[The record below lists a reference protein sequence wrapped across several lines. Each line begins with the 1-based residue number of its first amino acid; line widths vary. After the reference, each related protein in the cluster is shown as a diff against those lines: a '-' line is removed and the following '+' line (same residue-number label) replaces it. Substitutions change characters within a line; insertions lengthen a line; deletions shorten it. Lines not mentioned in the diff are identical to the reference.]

1 MPSIFDVQRA
11 NEVTID
17 FNDDELDL
25 TASFQCV
32 LPHQRLLT
40 EALNAATKTQKGK
53 QTIDSLTF
61 ARKLFVPCVQSWSFD
76 EPCDDTNKQL
86 FVGEDAALNKMATH
100 VSLKLMRLA
109 QAKVDDEEGN

>member
-17 FNDDELDL
+17 FNDADLDL
-25 TASFQCV
+25 EATFQCV
-32 LPHQRLLT
+32 LPHQKLLT

-53 QTIDSLTF
+53 QTIDSLMF
-61 ARKLFVPCVQSWSFD
+61 ARKLFVPCVTSWSFD
-76 EPCDDTNKQL
+76 EECSAENKSL

>member
-17 FNDDELDL
+17 FNDADLDL
-25 TASFQCV
+25 EATFQCV

-40 EALNAATKTQKGK
+40 EALNAATKTQRGK
-53 QTIDSLTF
+53 QTIDSLMF

-86 FVGEDAALNKMATH
+86 FVKEDAALNKMATH